1 MSAEVK
7 NFQRDLDGDR
17 EAKNRFVDAEDDSV
31 SCSEDNSSDEEE
43 EQIKIVAPR
52 KKKKSAIDTMLLEQT
67 LNQQKSYIKAQKT
80 IYKLRSE
87 VDTEEVKM
95 RYLKLDLN
103 NVQVKLDEALVKN
116 KELFKVQIENLVL
129 RVIIVF
135 YILWRFLGLFTL

>member
-17 EAKNRFVDAEDDSV
+17 EAKNRFVDAEEDSV